1 MRVMGK
7 RIKQIGVIGSASC
20 DEQLYDIAFRVGEL
34 IAKRGYILINGGL
47 GGVMSASAEGA
58 RKAGGTVVGIIP
70 QADKKLA
77 NPFCGIVI
85 ATNMGHARNMI
96 IVHSSDAI
104 IAVGGGYGTV
114 SEMAIALKEGKRV
127 VAIKSSINLPGL
139 VHVDTPESA
148 LDMIDGSDEG

>member
-1 MRVMGK
+1 
-7 RIKQIGVIGSASC
+7 
-20 DEQLYDIAFRVGEL
+20 
-34 IAKRGYILINGGL
+34 
-47 GGVMSASAEGA
+47 
-58 RKAGGTVVGIIP
+58 
-70 QADKKLA
+70 
-77 NPFCGIVI
+77 
-85 ATNMGHARNMI
+85 MGHARNMI